1 MGRREPITNLYS
13 MCMHLVI
20 LYIQQYVINFAV
32 IRRVVSLKI
41 VTSKTMH
48 HIHGFDATHY
58 PRESR
63 QWN

>member
-48 HIHGFDATHY
+48 HIHGFDATH
-58 PRESR
+58 
-63 QWN
+63 